1 MQMVNVYHFRGFVM
15 ERMIVE
21 INLMKLSRNVK
32 VSDEMDIQVYSYIE
46 KIIEYFSKKG
56 DK

>member
-15 ERMIVE
+15 ERMIAE
-21 INLMKLSRNVK
+21 INPMKLSKNVK
-32 VSDEMDIQVYSYIE
+32 VSDETDIQIYLHV
-46 KIIEYFSKKG
+46 KKIEYFNKKN

>member
-15 ERMIVE
+15 EQMIAE
-21 INLMKLSRNVK
+21 INPMKLSRNVK
-32 VSDEMDIQVYSYIE
+32 VSDETDIQVYLYVE
-46 KIIEYFSKKG
+46 KIIEYYNKKD

>member
-15 ERMIVE
+15 EQMIAE
-21 INLMKLSRNVK
+21 INPMKLSKNVK
-32 VSDEMDIQVYSYIE
+32 VSDETDIQIYSHVK
-46 KIIEYFSKKG
+46 KIIEYFNKKN